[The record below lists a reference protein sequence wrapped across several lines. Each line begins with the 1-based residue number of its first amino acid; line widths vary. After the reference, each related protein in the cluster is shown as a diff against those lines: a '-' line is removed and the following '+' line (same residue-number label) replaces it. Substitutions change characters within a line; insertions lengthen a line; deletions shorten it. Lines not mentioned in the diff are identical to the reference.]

1 MVGLARARS
10 LASLGMTGRSSP
22 IQPAPLYY
30 LPIMLTELRV
40 RDLATI
46 ADVTLHLGP
55 GLNVLTGE
63 TGAGKSMLVDALAL
77 LLGERAASG
86 SVRPG
91 AAKTIVEGAFEG
103 LDTRTRRAIEALGL
117 DVEDGRVIVRR
128 EVGAEGRSRAWA
140 SGSPTT
146 AAVLGQLGALLV
158 DLHGQHETQSL
169 LRADA
174 QRDIL
179 DAFARAESER
189 GAVAEAHTALV
200 ALRAEETA
208 LAARRDEVRRR
219 ADYLRHVV
227 REIDQARLRHGEDE
241 ALQVEAR
248 RLSQA
253 GALGEQAQRIV
264 NAIEAGEGNALG
276 ALGAADRALAGLE
289 KIDPDVAGW
298 REMLDA
304 AYTNLGELARQA
316 ATYADEVE
324 ENPERLAEVEQRR
337 DVIFKLTGKYGAT
350 IEAVLATRNESV
362 AELDLLDTADV
373 DLRALAARRAG
384 AESALRAA
392 AGTLS
397 GKRADA
403 ADRLARGVNRLL
415 PRLGLPGG
423 KLLVSLAALPE
434 PAAHGQESVAFDVQ
448 LNLGLEAKPL
458 ARVASG
464 GELSRLMLALKVVL
478 ARHDAIATLVFDEV
492 DQGIGG
498 EIGAQVGAAL
508 AEVAERHQVLV
519 ISHLPQIA
527 ARADQHLVVSKEARG
542 GIATSDVQVIHGEDR
557 VNEVARMLGD
567 AEGDAA
573 RRHAQ
578 ALLRKDGRTD
588 GRKDGRTGEENDG
601 TTTEGN
607 KANTEGASGA
617 KTEGRK
623 GGKPR

>member
-1 MVGLARARS
+1 
-10 LASLGMTGRSSP
+10 
-22 IQPAPLYY
+22 
-30 LPIMLTELRV
+30 MLSELRV

-46 ADVTLHLGP
+46 ADVTLNLGA

-86 SVRPG
+86 NVRPG
-91 AAKTIVEGAFEG
+91 AAKAIVEGAFEG
-103 LDTRTRRAIEALGL
+103 LDIHPRRQVEALGL
-117 DVEDGRVIVRR
+117 DVEDARLVIRR
-128 EVGAEGRSRAWA
+128 EVSAEGRSRAWVN
-140 SGSPTT
+140 GSPTT

-169 LRADA
+169 LHADA

-179 DAFARAESER
+179 DAFAHAEPER
-189 GAVAEAHTALV
+189 VAVAEAHGALA
-200 ALRAEETA
+200 ALRAEEAA
-208 LAARRDEVRRR
+208 LASRRDEVRRR

-227 REIDQARLRHGEDE
+227 AEIEQARLRPGEDE
-241 ALQVEAR
+241 ALQIEAR

-264 NAIEAGEGNALG
+264 DALEGEAGNALG

-289 KIDPDVAGW
+289 KIDPAVAGW
-298 REMLDA
+298 REMLDT
-304 AYTNLGELARQA
+304 AYTNLTELARQA
-316 ATYADEVE
+316 AAYAAEVE
-324 ENPERLAEVEQRR
+324 EDPERLAEVERRR
-337 DVIFKLTGKYGAT
+337 DLLFKLTGKYGAT
-350 IEAVLATRNESV
+350 LEGVLATRDQSA

-373 DLRALAARRAG
+373 DLRALAARRAA
-384 AESALRAA
+384 AESALGAA
-392 AGTLS
+392 ADALS
-397 GKRADA
+397 AKRTDA

-415 PRLGLPGG
+415 PQLGLPGG
-423 KLLVSLAALPE
+423 KLLASLTRLPE
-434 PAAHGQESVAFDVQ
+434 PASHGQEAVHFDVQ
-448 LNLGLEAKPL
+448 LNVGLEAKPL

-498 EIGAQVGAAL
+498 EIGAQVGAGL

-519 ISHLPQIA
+519 ITHLPQIA

-542 GIATSDVQVIHGEDR
+542 GIATSDVQPIHGEDR
-557 VNEVARMLGD
+557 VGELARMLGD

-578 ALLRKDGRTD
+578 ALLRR
-588 GRKDGRTGEENDG
+588 ESG
-601 TTTEGN
+601 T
-607 KANTEGASGA
+607 
-617 KTEGRK
+617 R
-623 GGKPR
+623 P